1 MEHHKKVNEIKL
13 EGQMALIVLILAI
26 FAPGWS
32 TIIAGVLSKN
42 DDQQK
47 SAIIVGILQVLLT
60 FILVG
65 WIWAIISALAIKKN
79 SA

>member
-13 EGQMALIVLILAI
+13 DSQMALIVLILSI

-47 SAIIVGILQVLLT
+47 SAIIVGIIQIFTV
-60 FILVG
+60 FIVVG
-65 WIWAIISALAIKKN
+65 WIWAIMNALAIKKN
-79 SA
+79 C